1 LLVGS
6 SQVKAVH
13 KTPGLALFL
22 LGIVHSFGDF
32 IGQPIKM
39 LVQSGEHLAFGPVR
53 S

>member
-1 LLVGS
+1 
-6 SQVKAVH
+6 
-13 KTPGLALFL
+13 LFDL
-22 LGIVHSFGDF
+22 